1 MVLVGLSAPGI
12 TNTYI
17 WKCTTNEQQI
27 QTPFWRPLVLFPQN
41 RATSHSACITS
52 ALISDLSTS
61 CLACR
66 QFFLCC
72 RKHWKHLMD
81 YEQKLQERELSENP
95 TSRKNWKTF
104 ELQLSLS
111 VPEVFQCG
119 FNEICLQIITLLLNL
134 HFTHWFSSET
144 RLQLCL
150 RKSKANTQEWGFL
163 NTRVTH
169 PNPKN
174 GCPASRFNGC

>member
-1 MVLVGLSAPGI
+1 MVLVGLSAAGI

-27 QTPFWRPLVLFPQN
+27 QTPFWRPLVLFLQN

-52 ALISDLSTS
+52 ALISDLSMS

-81 YEQKLQERELSENP
+81 YEQKLQERKLEKLENIWVAVVP
-95 TSRKNWKTF
+95 LISQSLPVWFQWDSFTNNHIVVKFT
-104 ELQLSLS
+104 LHPLVQLGNTI
-111 VPEVFQCG
+111 VVMFK
-119 FNEICLQIITLLLNL
+119 EIQ
-134 HFTHWFSSET
+134 SKYT
-144 RLQLCL
+144 RMRFPKYQSN
-150 RKSKANTQEWGFL
+150 RSKSKKW
-163 NTRVTH
+163 V
-169 PNPKN
+169 
-174 GCPASRFNGC
+174 SRFKI

>member
-12 TNTYI
+12 TNIYI

-81 YEQKLQERELSENP
+81 YEQKLQETVWKSYVKEKLENIWVAVVPLS
-95 TSRKNWKTF
+95 SRSLPVWFQWDSFTNNHVVVKFT
-104 ELQLSLS
+104 LHPLVQLGNTIA
-111 VPEVFQCG
+111 VMFK
-119 FNEICLQIITLLLNL
+119 EIQSKYTRM
-134 HFTHWFSSET
+134 SS
-144 RLQLCL
+144 
-150 RKSKANTQEWGFL
+150 
-163 NTRVTH
+163 
-169 PNPKN
+169 
-174 GCPASRFNGC
+174 